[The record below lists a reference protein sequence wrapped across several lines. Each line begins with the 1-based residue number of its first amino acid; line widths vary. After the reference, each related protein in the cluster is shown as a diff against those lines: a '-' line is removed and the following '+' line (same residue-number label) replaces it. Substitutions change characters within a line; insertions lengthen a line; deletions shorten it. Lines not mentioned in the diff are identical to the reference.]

1 MVVYYGVFKLYEE
14 EGVGR
19 KIERTSKENAKLKGE
34 GSSRV
39 TLKLAEDCLLFP
51 ERRPGF
57 IFYEFHPTSSQA
69 SGVKRVKKLRG
80 KQLHSQFRIAPEGK
94 LIFCPFSSFSSGGKL
109 GGNRREAILDCFVL
123 LLHFCSGVCCQFAA
137 DPDFPLYLFRVSL
150 QNSNSNSNFFC
161 PVLYRALPSGKDLV
175 GDGSKKKPDGCCP
188 ASNFNSNKVAA
199 LPPALCGGGGGA
211 KADFCVRGL
220 LFATAGVRDGII
232 L

>member
-1 MVVYYGVFKLYEE
+1 M
-14 EGVGR
+14 GR

-150 QNSNSNSNFFC
+150 QNSNSNSNFFARYFIA
-161 PVLYRALPSGKDLV
+161 LFRAGKT
-175 GDGSKKKPDGCCP
+175 S
-188 ASNFNSNKVAA
+188 S
-199 LPPALCGGGGGA
+199 
-211 KADFCVRGL
+211 
-220 LFATAGVRDGII
+220 ATARKKNPMDAVPLRISIPIKSPRFPLYFMWWRRRGKSRFLCSLPLVSNSRGEGRDNFVVV
-232 L
+232 